1 MYFTLA
7 IYFKI
12 INFEIF
18 EFVDREI
25 RCNDDGYVEVKI
37 DFNAEFQKPDIG
49 EVIAKQRKLLSAAFK
64 VPQENVI
71 CILRDEFEENTD
83 E

>member
-1 MYFTLA
+1 MYFTVS

-12 INFEIF
+12 INSGFFEYK
-18 EFVDREI
+18 
-25 RCNDDGYVEVKI
+25 DGHTEVKI
-37 DFNAEFQKPDIG
+37 DFNAEFQKLDVG
-49 EVIAKQRKLLSAAFK
+49 EIIEKQRKLLSTAFK
-64 VPQENVI
+64 VPEENVI